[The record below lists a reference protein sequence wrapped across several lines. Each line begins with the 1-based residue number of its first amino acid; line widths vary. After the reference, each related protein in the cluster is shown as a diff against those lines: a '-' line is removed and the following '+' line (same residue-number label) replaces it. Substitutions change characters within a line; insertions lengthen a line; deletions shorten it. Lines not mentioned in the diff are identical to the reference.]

1 MLDKETL
8 TRLGGWTLGASG
20 ARGKALKGV
29 FRQSLIIVPEG
40 EETFDL
46 CHHRRLTRTWEA
58 DFSSMYPVLFL
69 LEPFWL
75 VRW

>member
-1 MLDKETL
+1 MLYKESL

-20 ARGKALKGV
+20 PRGKALKGV
-29 FRQSLIIVPEG
+29 FRDSLIIVPEG

-46 CHHRRLTRTWEA
+46 CHYRRLTRTWKA

-69 LEPFWL
+69 LEPF
-75 VRW
+75 